1 MRAKKGVFITTG
13 TFSDEARAYADKI
26 ESRIVLL
33 GGEEV
38 TGLMIDFGLGVS
50 PVATYEVKRVDSDYF
65 LEE

>member
-38 TGLMIDFGLGVS
+38 MIDFGLGVS
-50 PVATYEVKRVDSDYF
+50 PVANYEVKRVDSDYF